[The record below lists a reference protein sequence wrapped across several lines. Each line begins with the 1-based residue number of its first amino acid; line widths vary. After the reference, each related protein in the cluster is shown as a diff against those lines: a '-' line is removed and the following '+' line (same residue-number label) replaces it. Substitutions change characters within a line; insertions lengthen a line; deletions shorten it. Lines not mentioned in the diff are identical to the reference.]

1 MSSVDPTLKHIGN
14 VLEKSASELA
24 RGINHVL
31 AICIDEYHH
40 QPRLYNCVKDVTDIL
55 AILTLN
61 YGFSMDNVTE
71 LYNER
76 ATKQNILIALAVCR
90 REMVEAGCRW

>member
-40 QPRLYNCVKDVTDIL
+40 HSRYPHP
-55 AILTLN
+55 
-61 YGFSMDNVTE
+61 E
-71 LYNER
+71 LW
-76 ATKQNILIALAVCR
+76 LLH
-90 REMVEAGCRW
+90 G